1 MTEHELLEIEKRCN
15 AATSEPRV
23 INPPQQMEDEYGNI
37 IKKYCS
43 YPGGIEDK
51 KTMQEERKVI
61 ITLTET
67 EDGEITLSLNSD
79 FIFDVDS
86 VKNFEQT
93 VMAMIGQA
101 AVRNECLVVKCIP
114 KQ

>member
-1 MTEHELLEIEKRCN
+1 MTEHELLEIEKRGN

-23 INPPQQMEDEYGNI
+23 INPPQQM
-37 IKKYCS
+37 K
-43 YPGGIEDK
+43 DK

-67 EDGEITLSLNSD
+67 EDGEITLSLNSN

-86 VKNFEQT
+86 VKNLEQT
-93 VMAMIGQA
+93 VIAMIGQA
-101 AVRNECLVVKCIP
+101 AVRNECLVVKYIP

>member
-1 MTEHELLEIEKRCN
+1 MTEHELLEIEKRGN
-15 AATSEPRV
+15 AATRV
-23 INPPQQMEDEYGNI
+23 NT
-37 IKKYCS
+37 K
-43 YPGGIEDK
+43 DK

-67 EDGEITLSLNSD
+67 EDGEITLSLNLN

-86 VKNFEQT
+86 VKNLEQT
-93 VMAMIGQA
+93 VIAMIGQA